1 MSDYNEKLPWILIL
15 GGCAILALRLI
26 VALFSSLSVIDW
38 LAIIIVFTGLIM
50 LVLNSKSWKHLR
62 FSKNSNSQN
71 RENSMKI
78 RFSIIFLTYIFI
90 SAIFFSCT
98 GNEEKGSDIKTK
110 LTDDT
115 DSISYSI
122 GADIGDNLI
131 NQGIDIN
138 YDAFS
143 AGFRNGYEKEEHLL
157 TIEKRRELFKSMQD
171 RMRVKQQAEASKAL
185 EKAENF
191 LKDNKNKNKD
201 IQVTKSGLQYRV
213 IKKGSGK
220 SPDSSSDQVR
230 VHYEGKLL
238 DGTIFDSSYKK
249 GEPFVTRLNRVIKG
263 WTEGIQLMNEG
274 SEYEFFIHP
283 RLAYGARRNND
294 IPPNSVLIFKVELQK
309 VFDKNIK

>member
-1 MSDYNEKLPWILIL
+1 
-15 GGCAILALRLI
+15 
-26 VALFSSLSVIDW
+26 
-38 LAIIIVFTGLIM
+38 
-50 LVLNSKSWKHLR
+50 
-62 FSKNSNSQN
+62 
-71 RENSMKI
+71 MKI
-78 RFSIIFLTYIFI
+78 RFSIISLTYIFV
-90 SAIFFSCT
+90 SAVFFSCT

-110 LTDDT
+110 LNDDT

-191 LKDNKNKNKD
+191 LKDNKDKNKD

>member
-1 MSDYNEKLPWILIL
+1 MVKYIINKNFNISVLMILSIQFFFVSCEKKSENAHSLI
-15 GGCAILALRLI
+15 
-26 VALFSSLSVIDW
+26 SSFKD
-38 LAIIIVFTGLIM
+38 
-50 LVLNSKSWKHLR
+50 
-62 FSKNSNSQN
+62 N
-71 RENSMKI
+71 R
-78 RFSIIFLTYIFI
+78 
-90 SAIFFSCT
+90 
-98 GNEEKGSDIKTK
+98 
-110 LTDDT
+110 

-138 YDAFS
+138 YEAFS
-143 AGFRNGYEKEEHLL
+143 AGFKNGYEKEEHLL
-157 TIEKRRELFKSMQD
+157 TIEKRRELFKSMQES
-171 RMRVKQQAEASKAL
+171 MRVKQQAEASKAL

-191 LKDNKNKNKD
+191 LKDNKDKNKD
-201 IQVTKSGLQYRV
+201 IQVTKSGLQYRI
-213 IKKGSGK
+213 IKTGSGK

-283 RLAYGARRNND
+283 RLAYGPRRNND

>member
-1 MSDYNEKLPWILIL
+1 LIL
-15 GGCAILALRLI
+15 GGCAILAIRLI

-38 LAIIIVFTGLIM
+38 LAIIIVITGLIM

-62 FSKNSNSQN
+62 FPKNSNSQR
-71 RENSMKI
+71 RESSMKI
-78 RFSIIFLTYIFI
+78 RFSIISLIYIYVSAVFL
-90 SAIFFSCT
+90 SCT

-110 LTDDT
+110 LTDNT

-138 YDAFS
+138 FDAFS

-191 LKDNKNKNKD
+191 LKNNKDKNKD

>member
-1 MSDYNEKLPWILIL
+1 
-15 GGCAILALRLI
+15 
-26 VALFSSLSVIDW
+26 
-38 LAIIIVFTGLIM
+38 
-50 LVLNSKSWKHLR
+50 
-62 FSKNSNSQN
+62 
-71 RENSMKI
+71 MKI
-78 RFSIIFLTYIFI
+78 RFSVIFLTYIFV
-90 SAIFFSCT
+90 STLFFSCT
-98 GNEEKGSDIKTK
+98 GKGKESSDIKTK

-143 AGFRNGYEKEEHLL
+143 AGFRNGYEEEEHLL
-157 TIEKRRELFKSMQD
+157 TMEKRRELFKSMQD

-191 LKDNKNKNKD
+191 LKDNKDKNKD
-201 IQVTKSGLQYRV
+201 ILVTKSGLQYRV

>member
-1 MSDYNEKLPWILIL
+1 MKNNLFFIITLSLNYLIMFSSCENTVEDRKVL
-15 GGCAILALRLI
+15 EDKIDSLLI
-26 VALFSSLSVIDW
+26 VDSLNNYN
-38 LAIIIVFTGLIM
+38 
-50 LVLNSKSWKHLR
+50 VLQLEQKSKSNELVIGRLKEQI
-62 FSKNSNSQN
+62 KSNELVIGRLKEQINYPNVSLVN
-71 RENSMKI
+71 NV
-78 RFSIIFLTYIFI
+78 
-90 SAIFFSCT
+90 
-98 GNEEKGSDIKTK
+98 
-110 LTDDT
+110 
-115 DSISYSI
+115 DSVSYSI

-131 NQGIDIN
+131 NQGIEIN
-138 YDAFS
+138 YGAFNE
-143 AGFRNGYEKEEHLL
+143 GFSNGYEKEEHLL
-157 TIEKRRELFKSMQD
+157 TMEKRRKLFKSMQD

-191 LKDNKNKNKD
+191 LKDNKDKNKD
-201 IQVTKSGLQYRV
+201 ILVTKSGLQYRV

-294 IPPNSVLIFKVELQK
+294 IPPNSILIFKVELQK

>member
-1 MSDYNEKLPWILIL
+1 
-15 GGCAILALRLI
+15 
-26 VALFSSLSVIDW
+26 
-38 LAIIIVFTGLIM
+38 
-50 LVLNSKSWKHLR
+50 
-62 FSKNSNSQN
+62 
-71 RENSMKI
+71 MKI
-78 RFSIIFLTYIFI
+78 RFSIISLTYIYV
-90 SAIFFSCT
+90 SAAFFSCT
-98 GNEEKGSDIKTK
+98 GNEEKGNDINTK
-110 LTDDT
+110 LNNDT

-143 AGFRNGYEKEEHLL
+143 AGFRNGYQKEEHLL

-191 LKDNKNKNKD
+191 LKDNKDKNKD
-201 IQVTKSGLQYRV
+201 ILVTKSGLQYRV

>member
-15 GGCAILALRLI
+15 GGCAILAIRLI

-62 FSKNSNSQN
+62 FPKNSNSQH
-71 RENSMKI
+71 RESSMKI
-78 RFSIIFLTYIFI
+78 RFSIISLTYIYF
-90 SAIFFSCT
+90 SAVFLSCT

-171 RMRVKQQAEASKAL
+171 RMRVKQQAEARKAL

-191 LKDNKNKNKD
+191 LKDNKNENKD

>member
-1 MSDYNEKLPWILIL
+1 MSDYNEKLPWIFIL

-62 FSKNSNSQN
+62 FPKNSNSQN

-78 RFSIIFLTYIFI
+78 RFSIIFLTYIFV
-90 SAIFFSCT
+90 SAVFFSCT

-110 LTDDT
+110 LNDDT

-157 TIEKRRELFKSMQD
+157 TMEKRRELFKSMQD

-191 LKDNKNKNKD
+191 LKDNKDKNKD
-201 IQVTKSGLQYRV
+201 ILVTKSGLQYRV

>member
-62 FSKNSNSQN
+62 FPKNSNSQN

-191 LKDNKNKNKD
+191 LKDNKDINKD
-201 IQVTKSGLQYRV
+201 VMVTKSGLQYRV

>member
-1 MSDYNEKLPWILIL
+1 MSEYNEKLPWILIL
-15 GGCAILALRLI
+15 GGCAVLVLRLI
-26 VALFSSLSVIDW
+26 VVLFSSLSVIDW
-38 LAIIIVFTGLIM
+38 LAIIIVFAGLIM

-62 FSKNSNSQN
+62 FLKNSNSQN
-71 RENSMKI
+71 RENSMKT
-78 RFSIIFLTYIFI
+78 RFILIFSTYIYF
-90 SAIFFSCT
+90 SLVFFSCS
-98 GNEEKGSDIKTK
+98 GSVGKNRDLKTK
-110 LTDDT
+110 LNDDT

-143 AGFRNGYEKEEHLL
+143 AGFRNGYEEEDHLL

-185 EKAENF
+185 EEAENF
-191 LKDNKNKNKD
+191 LKDNKDKNRD

>member
-1 MSDYNEKLPWILIL
+1 MKFRFILTFVVFIY
-15 GGCAILALRLI
+15 
-26 VALFSSLSVIDW
+26 VFSVS
-38 LAIIIVFTGLIM
+38 
-50 LVLNSKSWKHLR
+50 
-62 FSKNSNSQN
+62 
-71 RENSMKI
+71 
-78 RFSIIFLTYIFI
+78 
-90 SAIFFSCT
+90 FSCADAV
-98 GNEEKGSDIKTK
+98 EKGKDTK
-110 LTDDT
+110 ASLNNDL

-138 YDAFS
+138 YEAFS
-143 AGFRNGYEKEEHLL
+143 AGFKNGYEKKEHLL
-157 TIEKRRELFKSMQD
+157 TIEKRRELFKSMQE

-191 LKDNKNKNKD
+191 LKNNKDNNKD
-201 IQVTKSGLQYRV
+201 IQVTKSGLQFRI

-263 WTEGIQLMNEG
+263 WTEGIQLMSEG
-274 SEYEFFIHP
+274 SEFEFFIHP
-283 RLAYGARRNND
+283 RLAYGPRRNND

>member
-62 FSKNSNSQN
+62 FPKNSNSQN

-90 SAIFFSCT
+90 SAIFFSCA
-98 GNEEKGSDIKTK
+98 GNQEIGSDIKTK

-143 AGFRNGYEKEEHLL
+143 AGFKNGYEKEEHLL

>member
-1 MSDYNEKLPWILIL
+1 
-15 GGCAILALRLI
+15 
-26 VALFSSLSVIDW
+26 
-38 LAIIIVFTGLIM
+38 
-50 LVLNSKSWKHLR
+50 
-62 FSKNSNSQN
+62 
-71 RENSMKI
+71 MKI

-90 SAIFFSCT
+90 SAVFFSCT

-191 LKDNKNKNKD
+191 LKDNKNENKD

-238 DGTIFDSSYKK
+238 DGTIFDSSYRK

-283 RLAYGARRNND
+283 RLAYGARMNND

>member
-62 FSKNSNSQN
+62 SPKNNNSQN

-78 RFSIIFLTYIFI
+78 RFSILFLTCIFI

-98 GNEEKGSDIKTK
+98 GNEEKGGDIKTK

-157 TIEKRRELFKSMQD
+157 TMEKRRELFKSMQD

-191 LKDNKNKNKD
+191 LKDNKDKNKD
-201 IQVTKSGLQYRV
+201 ILVTKSGLQYRV

>member
-1 MSDYNEKLPWILIL
+1 
-15 GGCAILALRLI
+15 
-26 VALFSSLSVIDW
+26 
-38 LAIIIVFTGLIM
+38 
-50 LVLNSKSWKHLR
+50 
-62 FSKNSNSQN
+62 
-71 RENSMKI
+71 MKI
-78 RFSIIFLTYIFI
+78 RFSIIFLTYIFV

-191 LKDNKNKNKD
+191 LKDNKDKNKD

>member
-1 MSDYNEKLPWILIL
+1 
-15 GGCAILALRLI
+15 
-26 VALFSSLSVIDW
+26 
-38 LAIIIVFTGLIM
+38 
-50 LVLNSKSWKHLR
+50 
-62 FSKNSNSQN
+62 
-71 RENSMKI
+71 MKI

-90 SAIFFSCT
+90 SAIFLSCT
-98 GNEEKGSDIKTK
+98 GNEKKGSDIKTK

-157 TIEKRRELFKSMQD
+157 TMEKRRELFKSMQD

-191 LKDNKNKNKD
+191 LKDNKDKNKD

>member
-62 FSKNSNSQN
+62 FPKNSNSQN

-78 RFSIIFLTYIFI
+78 RFSKIFLTYIFI
-90 SAIFFSCT
+90 FAIFFSCT
-98 GNEEKGSDIKTK
+98 SNEEKGSDIKTK

-143 AGFRNGYEKEEHLL
+143 SGFRNGYEKEEHLL
-157 TIEKRRELFKSMQD
+157 TMEKRRELFKFMQD
-171 RMRVKQQAEASKAL
+171 RMRVKQQAEASKSL

-191 LKDNKNKNKD
+191 LKDNKDKNKD
-201 IQVTKSGLQYRV
+201 ILVTKSGLQYRV

>member
-1 MSDYNEKLPWILIL
+1 MKSRLILIFVTY
-15 GGCAILALRLI
+15 I
-26 VALFSSLSVIDW
+26 
-38 LAIIIVFTGLIM
+38 
-50 LVLNSKSWKHLR
+50 H
-62 FSKNSNSQN
+62 
-71 RENSMKI
+71 
-78 RFSIIFLTYIFI
+78 IFL
-90 SAIFFSCT
+90 IFFSCN
-98 GNEEKGSDIKTK
+98 GNGEESGFTK
-110 LTDDT
+110 AKLINDT

-138 YDAFS
+138 YDAFND
-143 AGFRNGYEKEEHLL
+143 GFRTGYDKGEHQL

-171 RMRVKQQAEASKAL
+171 RMRVKQQAEASKSL
-185 EKAENF
+185 EEAENF
-191 LKDNKNKNKD
+191 LKDNKDKNKD
-201 IQVTKSGLQYRV
+201 ILVTKSGLQYR
-213 IKKGSGK
+213 INKKGTGK

-283 RLAYGARRNND
+283 RLAYGARRNNN

>member
-1 MSDYNEKLPWILIL
+1 
-15 GGCAILALRLI
+15 
-26 VALFSSLSVIDW
+26 
-38 LAIIIVFTGLIM
+38 
-50 LVLNSKSWKHLR
+50 
-62 FSKNSNSQN
+62 
-71 RENSMKI
+71 MKI
-78 RFSIIFLTYIFI
+78 RFCIIFLTYTFI

-98 GNEEKGSDIKTK
+98 GNEEKGSDIKTI

-157 TIEKRRELFKSMQD
+157 TMEKRRELFKSMQD
-171 RMRVKQQAEASKAL
+171 RMREKQQAEASKAL

-191 LKDNKNKNKD
+191 LKDNKDKNKN
-201 IQVTKSGLQYRV
+201 IQVTKSGLQYRI

-263 WTEGIQLMNEG
+263 WTEGVQLMAEG
-274 SEYEFFIHP
+274 SKYKFYIPSE
-283 RLAYGARRNND
+283 LAYGERD
-294 IPPNSVLIFKVELQK
+294 LGKIPANSTLIFEVELLK
-309 VFDKNIK
+309 VVQPEASQEAASE

>member
-1 MSDYNEKLPWILIL
+1 
-15 GGCAILALRLI
+15 
-26 VALFSSLSVIDW
+26 
-38 LAIIIVFTGLIM
+38 
-50 LVLNSKSWKHLR
+50 
-62 FSKNSNSQN
+62 
-71 RENSMKI
+71 MKI
-78 RFSIIFLTYIFI
+78 RFILIFVPYIYIF
-90 SAIFFSCT
+90 SVFFSCAD
-98 GNEEKGSDIKTK
+98 NLEKSSDRKPSLI
-110 LTDDT
+110 DDT

-143 AGFRNGYEKEEHLL
+143 AGFRNGYKKEEHLL
-157 TIEKRRELFKSMQD
+157 TIEKRRELFKSMQES
-171 RMRVKQQAEASKAL
+171 MRVKQQAEASKAL

-191 LKDNKNKNKD
+191 LKDNKDKNKD
-201 IQVTKSGLQYRV
+201 IQVTKSGLQYRI
-213 IKKGSGK
+213 IKTGSGK

-283 RLAYGARRNND
+283 RLAYGPRRNND

>member
-62 FSKNSNSQN
+62 FPKNSNSQN

-78 RFSIIFLTYIFI
+78 RFSKIFLTYIFI
-90 SAIFFSCT
+90 FAIFFSCT
-98 GNEEKGSDIKTK
+98 GIEEKGSDIKTK

-143 AGFRNGYEKEEHLL
+143 SGFRNGYEKEEHLL
-157 TIEKRRELFKSMQD
+157 TMEKRRELFKSMQD

-191 LKDNKNKNKD
+191 LKDNKDKNKD
-201 IQVTKSGLQYRV
+201 ILVTKSGLQYRV

>member
-1 MSDYNEKLPWILIL
+1 
-15 GGCAILALRLI
+15 
-26 VALFSSLSVIDW
+26 
-38 LAIIIVFTGLIM
+38 
-50 LVLNSKSWKHLR
+50 
-62 FSKNSNSQN
+62 
-71 RENSMKI
+71 MKI
-78 RFSIIFLTYIFI
+78 RFSIIYLTYFYV
-90 SAIFFSCT
+90 SAVFFSCT

-213 IKKGSGK
+213 VKKGSGK

>member
-1 MSDYNEKLPWILIL
+1 
-15 GGCAILALRLI
+15 
-26 VALFSSLSVIDW
+26 
-38 LAIIIVFTGLIM
+38 
-50 LVLNSKSWKHLR
+50 
-62 FSKNSNSQN
+62 
-71 RENSMKI
+71 MKI
-78 RFSIIFLTYIFI
+78 RFSILFLTCIFI

-98 GNEEKGSDIKTK
+98 GNKEKGSDTKTK

-157 TIEKRRELFKSMQD
+157 TMEKRRELFKSMQD

-191 LKDNKNKNKD
+191 LKDNRDKNKD
-201 IQVTKSGLQYRV
+201 ILVTKSGLQYRV